1 MKASQFSLHKERN
14 FDSKRYIWT
23 VKKMSFNEKY
33 IAKMFNL
40 KKFLVSACIFKLVC
54 FCESCG
60 KPGICFTQSV
70 FAEKSLNRLVL
81 VSLIFT
87 FLFFLIKMHEID
99 TAAEM
104 YLEPFPTYMFELYL
118 QK

>member
-1 MKASQFSLHKERN
+1 MKASQLSLDKERN
-14 FDSKRYIWT
+14 FYSKRYIWM
-23 VKKMSFNEKY
+23 VKKMFFSEKY

-40 KKFLVSACIFKLVC
+40 NKFLVSECIFKLVC
-54 FCESCG
+54 FCESCTQS
-60 KPGICFTQSV
+60 GICFTQSV

-81 VSLIFT
+81 VWLIFT
-87 FLFFLIKMHEID
+87 FFLITKHEID

-104 YLEPFPTYMFELYL
+104 YLETFPTYMLELFL